1 MRDDPVV
8 PAPAR
13 LFDEPTEVASLLSH
27 AEAQFRSN
35 LDEGQAWKRLRP
47 ELDAVPRKASRRR
60 ILLRTL
66 AAIAVA
72 LAIGWI
78 AGVHY
83 AKHASTNSAVPTQK

>member
-1 MRDDPVV
+1 MSDDPVV

-27 AEAQFRSN
+27 AEAQYRIN
-35 LDEGQAWKRLRP
+35 IDEGQAWKRLRP

-60 ILLRTL
+60 MLLKTL

-78 AGVHY
+78 AGVQY
-83 AKHASTNSAVPTQK
+83 AKRASNNAAVPTQN